1 MDLEFAFPWVVHFD
15 QYGVRIKNANGD
27 EVCSLALQGSSPI
40 PKDIWLAQLIVLC
53 MNTHAPNE
61 ISGYPVS

>member
-15 QYGVRIKNANGD
+15 QYGVCIKNADGD
-27 EVCSLALQGSSPI
+27 DVCSLALKTPSPI
-40 PKDIWLAQLIVLC
+40 PKDIWLAQLIVQC
-53 MNTHAPNE
+53 MNAHAQNE